1 MWNLNAKFNLD
12 FISAPDW
19 LSFLCSLFYKRPA
32 LLQCH
37 VVNDILGTD
46 GDVPVFTM
54 EQYPN
59 FNFVETEAVQ
69 ELGIN
74 SGGSNEAQVNDPGY
88 EESFVLLDDDM
99 MMMIAMIAFQ
109 MGST

>member
-1 MWNLNAKFNLD
+1 
-12 FISAPDW
+12 
-19 LSFLCSLFYKRPA
+19 
-32 LLQCH
+32 
-37 VVNDILGTD
+37 VVNDILGTK

-59 FNFVETEAVQ
+59 FNFVGSEAVK
-69 ELGIN
+69 ELGII
-74 SGGSNEAQVNDPGY
+74 SGGSDEAQINDLGY